1 MKTETCSCCVILIN
15 YISCNTIMLHC
26 AIYIH
31 FINYWKH
38 KVDVTPKKNERLLKR
53 DAFCIPVT
61 SHQHYTWPPC
71 AAGRSVMAALSLVL
85 CRLFLWASWWSFG
98 MFRDIAVLLMQQCAQ
113 MLATDRPAGSAK
125 ADHEV
130 EIADCCSVWIMREA
144 VWRKHINWQFLRG
157 LKL

>member
-38 KVDVTPKKNERLLKR
+38 KVDVTPKKRTLIKTR
-53 DAFCIPVT
+53 CILYTCDVTPALHVTTLCSRTVCDGSTVT
-61 SHQHYTWPPC
+61 SSVQAVLVGQLVEFWDVSWHC
-71 AAGRSVMAALSLVL
+71 SAAGAALRSD
-85 CRLFLWASWWSFG
+85 AG
-98 MFRDIAVLLMQQCAQ
+98 
-113 MLATDRPAGSAK
+113 DRPAGSAK